1 MDRSKLATVQSA
13 LRFVSAAAL
22 TGWFLALSAFGAKSS
37 SAQADSSPSTALP
50 SSGANSVA
58 TTSFR
63 PQFADPYPS
72 PPANLPD
79 DLLLA
84 PEIELRTDAFT
95 HFVLGVCAEESG
107 AEDASGFFQRALE
120 LDPANAR
127 LAARLAGDLLGEKKT
142 ADAIALLKASVS
154 AAPKELILPVE
165 LARLYLNLR
174 QPDNALPYAERAYKL
189 ASGEFAALSTLVEV
203 CVAGKLSQRID
214 EVLRKTLSASQS
226 DYGFWLRAGDLFRSA
241 VMPRGVPPAKA
252 TLERVNRLYGKALEL
267 APTNA
272 GCLERTADHYS
283 LTQQYGDA
291 CRFYERAAVLF
302 TQENTGPS
310 AVIGQKWAR
319 ALVLNEEPE
328 AAIQLLEDLIQQH
341 PQESEPREFLGE
353 LYLQQGQLVAAL
365 GNFRTALDLNPA
377 AQEDHVRLIQLQ
389 LRLKR
394 AEDAVK
400 AAASA
405 RSRFPN
411 VPNLTLLL
419 AVALGEA
426 KRHQEALEAFDVAEA
441 EFFNSKGEALDASFY
456 LTYGAA
462 AERAGRLER
471 AAELLQKSVALD
483 PANAAEALNYLG
495 FMWVD
500 RETNIEEA
508 GVLIRRALG
517 LKPNHPAYL
526 DSLGWWY
533 FRKGDLASATRE
545 LRRALE
551 RIRREDAPEVY
562 DHLGDVLFKAGDVGG
577 ALSAWESAVELEPSL
592 EPVREKL
599 KRTKSSSV
607 AAEEPQNL
615 PRPTSSAA
623 SGNP

>member
-13 LRFVSAAAL
+13 LRFVSAAAS
-22 TGWFLALSAFGAKSS
+22 TGWLLAVPAFGAKSS
-37 SAQADSSPSTALP
+37 SAQPDSPTTTVIPSLGVEV
-50 SSGANSVA
+50 SSAIA
-58 TTSFR
+58 FR

-72 PPANLPD
+72 PPAKLPD

-84 PEIELRTDAFT
+84 PESEIRTDAFT
-95 HFVLGVCAEESG
+95 HFVLGVFAEESG
-107 AEDASGFFQRALE
+107 DEEASGFLRRALE

-127 LAARLAGDLLGEKKT
+127 LAARLAGDLLREKKA
-142 ADAIALLKASVS
+142 ADAIALLKASIS
-154 AAPKELILPVE
+154 AAPKEVILPVE
-165 LARLYLNLR
+165 LARLYLSLR
-174 QPDNALPYAERAYKL
+174 QPDNALPYAERAYKIG
-189 ASGEFAALSTLVEV
+189 SNEFASLSTLVEV

-214 EVLRKTLSASQS
+214 EVLRKTLLASQS
-226 DYGFWLRAGDLFRSA
+226 DFSFWLRAGDLFRNA
-241 VMPRGVPPAKA
+241 LMPRGAPPAKV
-252 TLERVNRLYGKALEL
+252 TLDRVNRLYGKALEL
-267 APTNA
+267 APANA

-291 CRFYERAAVLF
+291 CRFYERAAALY
-302 TQENTGPS
+302 TQENTS
-310 AVIGQKWAR
+310 TSVVIAQKWAR
-319 ALVLNEEPE
+319 ALVLNEEPD
-328 AAIQLLEDLIQQH
+328 AAVQLLEDLIQQH
-341 PQESEPREFLGE
+341 PQEAEPREFLGE
-353 LYLQQGQLVAAL
+353 LFVQQGQLVAAL
-365 GNFRTALDLNPA
+365 GNFRAALDLDPA
-377 AQEDHVRLIQLQ
+377 ALEDHVRLIQLQ

-394 AEDAVK
+394 AEDAAK
-400 AAASA
+400 TAASA
-405 RSRFPN
+405 RSRFPE

-426 KRHQEALEAFDVAEA
+426 KRHQEALEAFEMAEA
-441 EFFNSKGEALDASFY
+441 EFSNSKGEALDASFY

-500 RETNIEEA
+500 RETNLEEA
-508 GVLIRRALG
+508 GGLIRRALG

-533 FRKGDLASATRE
+533 FRKGDLSAATRE

-551 RIRREDAPEVY
+551 KIRREDAPEVY

-577 ALSAWESAVELEPSL
+577 ALSAWESAVELEPTL
-592 EPVREKL
+592 EAVREKL
-599 KRTKSSSV
+599 KRAKSASV
-607 AAEEPQNL
+607 AAEEPQSV
-615 PRPTSSAA
+615 PPPASSAP
-623 SGNP
+623 SVP

>member
-13 LRFVSAAAL
+13 LRFVSAAAS
-22 TGWFLALSAFGAKSS
+22 TGWLLAVPAFGAKSS
-37 SAQADSSPSTALP
+37 SAQPDSPTTTVIPSLGVEF
-50 SSGANSVA
+50 SSAIAS
-58 TTSFR
+58 R
-63 PQFADPYPS
+63 PHFADPYPS
-72 PPANLPD
+72 PPAKLPD

-84 PEIELRTDAFT
+84 PESEIRTDAFT
-95 HFVLGVCAEESG
+95 HFVLGVFAEESG
-107 AEDASGFFQRALE
+107 NEEASGFLRRALE

-127 LAARLAGDLLGEKKT
+127 LAARLAGDLLREKKA
-142 ADAIALLKASVS
+142 ADAIALLKASIS
-154 AAPKELILPVE
+154 AAPKEVILPVE
-165 LARLYLNLR
+165 LARLYLSLR

-189 ASGEFAALSTLVEV
+189 GSNEFASLSTLVEV

-214 EVLRKTLSASQS
+214 EVLRKTLLASQS
-226 DYGFWLRAGDLFRSA
+226 DFSFWLRAGDLFRNA
-241 VMPRGVPPAKA
+241 LMPRGAPPAKV
-252 TLERVNRLYGKALEL
+252 TLDRVNRLYGKALEL
-267 APTNA
+267 APANA

-291 CRFYERAAVLF
+291 CRFYERAAALY
-302 TQENTGPS
+302 TQENTS
-310 AVIGQKWAR
+310 TSVVIAQKWAR
-319 ALVLNEEPE
+319 ALVLNEEPD
-328 AAIQLLEDLIQQH
+328 AAVQLLEDLIQQH
-341 PQESEPREFLGE
+341 PQEAEPREFLGE
-353 LYLQQGQLVAAL
+353 LFVQQGQLVAAL
-365 GNFRTALDLNPA
+365 GNFRAALDLDPA
-377 AQEDHVRLIQLQ
+377 ALEDHVRLIQLQ

-394 AEDAVK
+394 AEDAAK
-400 AAASA
+400 TAASA
-405 RSRFPN
+405 RSRFPE

-426 KRHQEALEAFDVAEA
+426 KRHQEALEAFEMAEA
-441 EFFNSKGEALDASFY
+441 EFSNSKGEALDASFY

-500 RETNIEEA
+500 RETNLEEA
-508 GVLIRRALG
+508 GGLIRRALG

-533 FRKGDLASATRE
+533 FRKGDLSAATRE

-551 RIRREDAPEVY
+551 KIRREDAPEVY

-577 ALSAWESAVELEPSL
+577 ALSAWESAVELEPTL
-592 EPVREKL
+592 EAVREKL
-599 KRTKSSSV
+599 KRAKSASV
-607 AAEEPQNL
+607 AAEEPQSV
-615 PRPTSSAA
+615 PPPASSAP
-623 SGNP
+623 SVP

>member
-13 LRFVSAAAL
+13 LRFVSAAAS
-22 TGWFLALSAFGAKSS
+22 TGWLLAVPAFGAKSS
-37 SAQADSSPSTALP
+37 SAQPDSPTTTVIPSLGVEV
-50 SSGANSVA
+50 SSAIAS
-58 TTSFR
+58 R

-72 PPANLPD
+72 PPAKLPD

-84 PEIELRTDAFT
+84 PESEVRTDAFT
-95 HFVLGVCAEESG
+95 HFVLGVFAEESG
-107 AEDASGFFQRALE
+107 DEEASGFLRRALE

-127 LAARLAGDLLGEKKT
+127 LAARLAGDLLREKKA
-142 ADAIALLKASVS
+142 ADAIALLKASIS
-154 AAPKELILPVE
+154 AAPKEVILPVE
-165 LARLYLNLR
+165 LARLYLSLR
-174 QPDNALPYAERAYKL
+174 QPDNALPYAERAYKIG
-189 ASGEFAALSTLVEV
+189 SNEFASLSTLVEV

-214 EVLRKTLSASQS
+214 EVLRKTLLASQS
-226 DYGFWLRAGDLFRSA
+226 DFSFWLRAGDLFRNA
-241 VMPRGVPPAKA
+241 LMPRGAPPAKV
-252 TLERVNRLYGKALEL
+252 TLDRVNRLYGKALEL
-267 APTNA
+267 APANA

-291 CRFYERAAVLF
+291 CRFYERAAALY
-302 TQENTGPS
+302 TQENTS
-310 AVIGQKWAR
+310 TSVVIAQKWAR
-319 ALVLNEEPE
+319 ALVLNEEPD
-328 AAIQLLEDLIQQH
+328 AAVQLLEDLIQQH
-341 PQESEPREFLGE
+341 PQEAEPREFLGE
-353 LYLQQGQLVAAL
+353 LFVQQGQLVAAL
-365 GNFRTALDLNPA
+365 GNFRAALDLDPA
-377 AQEDHVRLIQLQ
+377 ALEDHVRLIQLQ

-394 AEDAVK
+394 AEDAAK
-400 AAASA
+400 TAASA
-405 RSRFPN
+405 RSRFPE

-426 KRHQEALEAFDVAEA
+426 KRHQEALEAFEMAEA
-441 EFFNSKGEALDASFY
+441 EFSNSKGEALDASFY

-500 RETNIEEA
+500 RETNLEEA
-508 GVLIRRALG
+508 GGLIRRALG

-533 FRKGDLASATRE
+533 FRKGDLSAATRE

-551 RIRREDAPEVY
+551 KIRREDAPEVY

-577 ALSAWESAVELEPSL
+577 ALSAWESAVELEPTL
-592 EPVREKL
+592 EAVREKL
-599 KRTKSSSV
+599 KRAKSASV
-607 AAEEPQNL
+607 AAEEPQSV
-615 PRPTSSAA
+615 PPPASSAP
-623 SGNP
+623 SVP

>member
-13 LRFVSAAAL
+13 LRFVSAAAS
-22 TGWFLALSAFGAKSS
+22 TGWLLAASALGAKSY
-37 SAQADSSPSTALP
+37 SAQSDSPPQTAIPVLG
-50 SSGANSVA
+50 SDSGATA
-58 TTSFR
+58 FR

-72 PPANLPD
+72 PPVNLPD

-84 PEIELRTDAFT
+84 PDSEVRTDAFT

-107 AEDASGFFQRALE
+107 AEEASGFLRRALE

-127 LAARLAGDLLGEKKT
+127 LAARLAGDLLRENK
-142 ADAIALLKASVS
+142 AVDAIALLKASIQ
-154 AAPKELILPVE
+154 AAPKEVILPVE
-165 LARLYLNLR
+165 LARLYLSLR
-174 QPDNALPYAERAYKL
+174 QPDNALPNAERAYKL
-189 ASGEFAALSTLVEV
+189 ASSEFAALSTLVEV
-203 CVAGKLSQRID
+203 CVAGKLFQRID
-214 EVLRKTLSASQS
+214 EVLRKTLLASQS
-226 DYGFWLRAGDLFRSA
+226 DFSFWLRAGDLFRNA
-241 VMPRGVPPAKA
+241 LMPRGAPPAKV

-267 APTNA
+267 APANA
-272 GCLERTADHYS
+272 SCLERTADHYS

-291 CRFYERAAVLF
+291 CRFYERAATF
-302 TQENTGPS
+302 YTQENTS
-310 AVIGQKWAR
+310 TSVVIAQKWAR
-319 ALVLNEEPE
+319 ALVLNEEPD
-328 AAIQLLEDLIQQH
+328 AAIQLLEDLIHQH
-341 PQESEPREFLGE
+341 PQEAEPREFLGE
-353 LYLQQGQLVAAL
+353 LFVQQGQLVAAL
-365 GNFRTALDLNPA
+365 GNFRAALDLDPSA
-377 AQEDHVRLIQLQ
+377 LEDHVRLIQLQ

-394 AEDAVK
+394 AEDAAK

-405 RSRFPN
+405 RSRFPD

-426 KRHQEALEAFDVAEA
+426 KRHEEALESFEMAEV
-441 EFFNSKGEALDASFY
+441 EFSNRKGDALDAAFY

-500 RETNIEEA
+500 RETNLEEA
-508 GVLIRRALG
+508 GGLIRRALG

-533 FRKGDLASATRE
+533 FRKGDLPSAARE

-551 RIRREDAPEVY
+551 KIRREDAPEVY

-577 ALSAWESAVELEPSL
+577 ALSAWESAVELEPTL
-592 EPVREKL
+592 ESVREKL
-599 KRTKSSSV
+599 KRAKSSSV
-607 AAEEPQNL
+607 AAEEPQSL
-615 PRPTSSAA
+615 PPPPSSAP
-623 SGNP
+623 SVP

>member
-1 MDRSKLATVQSA
+1 MDRARLATVQSA
-13 LRFVSAAAL
+13 LRFVFAAAH
-22 TGWFLALSAFGAKSS
+22 TGWLLAFPAYGAKSS
-37 SAQADSSPSTALP
+37 SAPADAALSKAVQ
-50 SSGANSVA
+50 SSGTDTVA
-58 TTSFR
+58 VTPFR
-63 PQFADPYPS
+63 PLFADPYPS

-79 DLLLA
+79 DLALA
-84 PEIELRTDAFT
+84 PEDELRTDAFT
-95 HFVLGVCAEESG
+95 HFLLGVCAEESG
-107 AEDASGFFQRALE
+107 IEDALGFFRRALE

-127 LAARLAGDLLGEKKT
+127 LAARLAGDLLREKKT
-142 ADAIALLKASVS
+142 ADAIALLKASIS

-189 ASGEFAALSTLVEV
+189 ASSEFAALSTLVEV

-214 EVLRKTLSASQS
+214 EVLRKTLLVPQS

-241 VMPRGVPPAKA
+241 LMPRGAPPAKA
-252 TLERVNRLYGKALEL
+252 ALERVNRLYGKALEL
-267 APTNA
+267 APANA

-291 CRFYERAAVLF
+291 CRFYERAAVLY
-302 TQENTGPS
+302 TQENTETS
-310 AVIGQKWAR
+310 VVIAQKWAR

-377 AQEDHVRLIQLQ
+377 AMEDHVRLIQLQ

-394 AEDAVK
+394 AEDAAK

-405 RSRFPN
+405 RSRFPD

-441 EFFNSKGEALDASFY
+441 EFFKSKGEALDASFY

-483 PANAAEALNYLG
+483 PANAAEALNYMG

-551 RIRREDAPEVY
+551 KIRREDAPEVY
-562 DHLGDVLFKAGDVGG
+562 DHLGEVLFKAGDVGG
-577 ALSAWESAVELEPSL
+577 ALSAWESALELEPTM
-592 EPVREKL
+592 EAVREKL
-599 KRTKSSSV
+599 KRAKTSSV
-607 AAEEPQNL
+607 AAEVPQSL
-615 PRPTSSAA
+615 PPPSSAA
-623 SGNP
+623 PGTP